1 LEVEVKKVDA
11 QGRVSLP
18 PDWRHEKLDEKREVT
33 IQREGDSLIIK
44 PKTKSDL
51 TEYFD
56 SIEVDVP
63 PEAFKDPDSLRRAL
77 YEVEG

>member
-1 LEVEVKKVDA
+1 MEVEVKKVDA

-33 IQREGDSLIIK
+33 IQREGDALIIK
-44 PKTKSDL
+44 PKPKSDL

-56 SIEVDVP
+56 SITVDVP
-63 PEAFKDPDSLRRAL
+63 PEAFKDPRSLRKAL